1 MELRNIA
8 DKDVSFANIILSLF
22 LNGILLITRVLVQ
35 NSAMC
40 LISLS
45 WQMMTL
51 SFYSRTRIQSVP
63 QHKKASDFNSAEQLY
78 HEQCHTFVLF
88 LSYIWKNYRKKVTR
102 QLVTIWSSWQ
112 TNQKTRA
119 SNQNKWTTQLI
130 EQVKLIG
137 VTRWKLVNYQVLQQ
151 CDGSKWDL
159 TFEEAELKFME
170 ILRRPNQMNRNILLF
185 QAKME
190 TKSAYKYTKWQLV
203 SFQKDL

>member
-1 MELRNIA
+1 MGGNSVLLSVDAKSNFFQVNSRLCAFASSYLMELRNIA

-88 LSYIWKNYRKKVTR
+88 LSYI
-102 QLVTIWSSWQ
+102 
-112 TNQKTRA
+112 
-119 SNQNKWTTQLI
+119 
-130 EQVKLIG
+130 
-137 VTRWKLVNYQVLQQ
+137 
-151 CDGSKWDL
+151 
-159 TFEEAELKFME
+159 
-170 ILRRPNQMNRNILLF
+170 
-185 QAKME
+185 
-190 TKSAYKYTKWQLV
+190 
-203 SFQKDL
+203 